1 MTDRVVGIILG
12 IITHI
17 FTWDSMT
24 NREWKKSLY
33 IDWNAVDMLKEL
45 IEEGFYYK
53 WIKLITIWQVITAL
67 VNEYKENKKN

>member
-12 IITHI
+12 IITYI

>member
-1 MTDRVVGIILG
+1 MTDRAVGIILG
-12 IITHI
+12 IITYI

>member
-1 MTDRVVGIILG
+1 MTDRVVSIILG
-12 IITHI
+12 IITYI